1 MTMNTD
7 TKECIIG
14 MNMNTKMIMIS
25 AICSMTLAVSLF
37 STSIFAD
44 PAPASSSVRPEQPLN
59 AKIATASFT
68 ERDLDLLSRDMT
80 GLPLDGDSYNGGVA
94 AIGQNAFAVA
104 ASPKSTPIM
113 AAARYGQGRVV
124 TVGSE
129 SYFNLSEP
137 AQPNGK
143 ATIARNILLWA
154 TEGLATSYQ
163 DALAG
168 KGRIALL
175 TKTEDFKA
183 RSDLPVDITR
193 IDSWRAADKSGKPML
208 DPGKFPVAFID
219 YKFVSKDEVPA
230 LLDYIHK
237 GGRLVVALKG
247 WVLEQFP
254 NVSLDTAQSS
264 ASLGTDYPL
273 QQLLNSAGLSLM
285 NNQATTWDGTAP
297 FLNANQAAAY
307 EIGNLISEA
316 KWIEA
321 GTKTIDQVR
330 IGFPDSN
337 AKQKMAI
344 LTSTLS
350 STLGALTPSSPIY
363 DQVQSDSDQ
372 FTHVALPVDPQ
383 KKPYSASLLPV
394 VMDRI
399 YQNPSGTKSPFAD
412 AFPGKV
418 PVEAPVINDKVVE
431 VDFDYS
437 TYAYLRQG
445 TVPKNWISTGLYAEA
460 GKTITVTVPGE
471 TPDLDVQIGV
481 HTDNLKGLPID
492 KWSRAPLVTTRMSL
506 KPGANTITSPYGG
519 LVYLIPAK
527 PQSGKKA
534 AVHLS
539 GAVNAPYYVLGTTD
553 KEEWKNTVRNY
564 SAPWAELQSRR
575 VIITV
580 PSEYVRNLDNP
591 EEFLKLW
598 DVMLDQYDK
607 LAGVAP
613 NKPEPHR
620 SVTLPYRYAGDAQ
633 ISAGFMHAGYP
644 IMFFNDPSAVDAVTV
659 NGIKT
664 LDGWGWWHETGH
676 EYQQYAWT
684 WGAVGEAT
692 VNIYSLFI
700 QDYFGNHS
708 RLLTKKTSDGKTY
721 YDVAFEY
728 LNSSN
733 PNKNFNNG
741 DQNDVWTRLIM
752 FRQLQI
758 AYGWDLYTKLHTAVR
773 DMPQAQLPQNDQERI
788 DLFVAKTSEL
798 SGNNLLEFFDT
809 WGLKYSD
816 KAKAKVLGL
825 KLPKP
830 ATAIWTLKDS
840 LVPGG
845 SEQN

>member
-1 MTMNTD
+1 MTMNMD

-14 MNMNTKMIMIS
+14 MKTNTKMIMIS
-25 AICSMTLAVSLF
+25 TLCSMTLAISLF
-37 STSIFAD
+37 STSIFAE
-44 PAPASSSVRPEQPLN
+44 PAVAPSSEKSEPSPN
-59 AKIATASFT
+59 PKIVTASFT
-68 ERDLDLLSRDMT
+68 QRDLDLLSRDTT
-80 GLPLDGDSYNGGVA
+80 GIPLDGDSYNGGVA

-104 ASPKSTPIM
+104 ASPNSTPIM

-137 AQPNGK
+137 AQSNSK

-154 TEGLATSYQ
+154 TEDLATSYE

-168 KGRIALL
+168 KGRIAIL

-183 RSDLPVDITR
+183 RSDLPVDITL
-193 IDSWRAADKSGKPML
+193 IDSWQAADKSGKPML

-230 LLDYIHK
+230 LLDYIHT

-254 NVSLDTAQSS
+254 YVSLGTDQSS

-273 QQLLNSAGLSLM
+273 QQLLNSVGLSLM

-297 FLNANQAAAY
+297 FLNVNQAATY
-307 EIGNLISEA
+307 EIGNLMTEA
-316 KWIEA
+316 KSVEA
-321 GTKTIDQVR
+321 GSKTIDEVQ

-337 AKQKMAI
+337 AEQKMAI
-344 LTSTLS
+344 LTSVLS
-350 STLGALTPSSPIY
+350 STLGALTPSSSIY
-363 DQVQSDSDQ
+363 NQVQSDSDQ
-372 FTHVALPVDPQ
+372 LTHVALPVDPK

-418 PVEAPVINDKVVE
+418 PAEAPIINDKVVE
-431 VDFDYS
+431 VDFNYS
-437 TYAYLRQG
+437 TYDYLRQG

-460 GKTITVTVPGE
+460 GKSITVAVPEG
-471 TPDLDVQIGV
+471 TADLDVQIGA

-492 KWSRAPLVTTRMSL
+492 KWSRAPLVTTRMTL
-506 KPGANTITSPYGG
+506 KPGANTVTSPYGG
-519 LVYLIPAK
+519 LVYLIPTK
-527 PQSGKKA
+527 PHSGKKA

-539 GAVNAPYYVLGTTD
+539 GAVNAPYYVMGTTD
-553 KEEWKNTVRNY
+553 KEVWKNSVRNY
-564 SAPWAELQSRR
+564 AAPWAELQSRR

-580 PSEYVRNLDNP
+580 PSELVRNLDNP
-591 EEFLKLW
+591 DEFLKLW

-607 LAGVAP
+607 LVGVAP

-620 SVTLPYRYAGDAQ
+620 SITLPYRYVGDTQ

-644 IMFFNDPSAVDAVTV
+644 IMFFNDPSAIDAVTV
-659 NGIKT
+659 KGIKT

-700 QDYFGNHS
+700 QDHFGNHS

-721 YDVAFEY
+721 YDLAFEY
-728 LNSSN
+728 LNSN
-733 PNKNFNNG
+733 HPNKNFN
-741 DQNDVWTRLIM
+741 DDEQNDVWTRLIM

-758 AYGWDLYTKLHTAVR
+758 AYGWNLYTKLHSSVR
-773 DMPQAQLPQNDQERI
+773 DMPQAQLPQNDQARI
-788 DLFVAKTSEL
+788 DLFVVKTSEL
-798 SGNNLLEFFDT
+798 SGNNLLEFFDR

-816 KAKAKVLGL
+816 AAKAKVLNL

-840 LVPGG
+840 TVPYEGG
-845 SEQN
+845 QD